1 MQAFYK
7 TEEPNKYYDEEG
19 KFKWDAQSSSSE
31 SEESESEREEQQDDE
46 SEVNLDELVNAD
58 VKVVEEVDIGKRL
71 ALTNMDWD
79 NINATDLLALFTSLC
94 KGEMIITKVEIM
106 PSLYGIEQMKK
117 DTLYGPPKELFDE
130 EAKPAKKNKKA
141 IAEDVDDEGDVNAFD

>member
-7 TEEPNKYYDEEG
+7 TEEPPNKYYDEEG

-31 SEESESEREEQQDDE
+31 SEQSESEKDEEQEEE
-46 SEVNLDELVNAD
+46 SDVDLDEIVNAD
-58 VKVVEEVDIGKRL
+58 VKIVEEVDIGKRL

-106 PSLYGIEQMKK
+106 PSLYGIE
-117 DTLYGPPKELFDE
+117 
-130 EAKPAKKNKKA
+130 
-141 IAEDVDDEGDVNAFD
+141 